1 MPYRVAMYIDEV
13 PNRNSPPA
21 ILLREGWREGQRVRK
36 RTVANLSHWPP
47 AQVEALRR
55 VLKGETLVS
64 VEDVFEVRGSLAHGH
79 VEAALGT
86 LRRIGLDRLMSS
98 RPCRE
103 RDLVVAMIV
112 ERLLHGSSKLASTR
126 LWHTTTLAEE
136 VGVGDADEDD
146 LYDAMLWLLARQKP
160 IEKKLADRHL
170 QQGGMVFYD
179 LSSSYYY
186 GRTCPLAKY
195 GHGRDG
201 KKGLPIIVYGL
212 LADAEGRPISVEV
225 YPGNR
230 TDPTT
235 VPDQVRTL
243 RERFEL
249 KRVVLVG
256 DRGMLSGRQIELLK
270 TMPGLGW
277 ITALRS
283 RSIRDLV
290 EEGALQMSLFDQHN
304 LVEFASPLYPGE
316 RLIGCYNPLL
326 AEERSRK
333 REELL
338 QATEQALQKIVTEV
352 ARRTRTP
359 LSEADIGKKVGR
371 ALSRFKMG
379 KHFELSIEKGSLSYQ
394 RNQPS
399 IETEKALDGIYVIR
413 TSEPATHLCSADTV
427 RQYKNLGRV
436 EEAFRCFKGIDIRV
450 RPIRHRTEQHVRA
463 HIFLCMLAYYLEFHM
478 REALAPLLFD
488 DQEVEQDRKRRD
500 PVAPATPSASAER
513 KRQSKR
519 TAEGFPAHSFETL
532 LHAMST
538 RCRVRCRFA
547 QSEFTQ
553 LTPPTEIQKRAME
566 LLSLKIV
573 PSK

>member
-1 MPYRVAMYIDEV
+1 MYIDEV

-21 ILLREGWREGQRVRK
+21 VLLREGWREGKRVRK

-55 VLKGETLVS
+55 VLKGEALVS
-64 VEDVFEVRGSLAHGH
+64 VQDVFEVRRSLAHGH
-79 VEAALGT
+79 VEAVLGT
-86 LRRIGLDRLMSS
+86 LRRIGLDRLISS

-126 LWHTTTLAEE
+126 LWHATTLAEE
-136 VGVGDADEDD
+136 VGVSDANEDD

-160 IEKKLADRHL
+160 MEKKLADRHL
-170 QQGGMVFYD
+170 EQGGMVFYD

-230 TDPTT
+230 SDPTT

-243 RERFEL
+243 RERFGL

-290 EEGALQMSLFDQHN
+290 EDGALQMSLFDQRN
-304 LVEFASPLYPGE
+304 LIEFASPLYPGE

-338 QATEQALQKIVTEV
+338 QATEQALRKIVTEV
-352 ARRTRTP
+352 ARRTKTP
-359 LSEADIGKKVGR
+359 LSEAEIGKKVGR

-394 RNQPS
+394 RNQQS

-413 TSEPATHLCSADTV
+413 TSEPAAHLCPEDTV

-488 DQEVEQDRKRRD
+488 DHEVEQDRKRRD
-500 PVAPATPSASAER
+500 PVAPATPSPSAER

-519 TAEGFPAHSFETL
+519 TVDGFPAHSFETL
-532 LHAMST
+532 LHEMST
-538 RCRVRCRFA
+538 RCRVLCRFG
-547 QSEFTQ
+547 QSEFAQ

-573 PSK
+573 PSN

>member
-1 MPYRVAMYIDEV
+1 MYIDEV
-13 PNRNSPPA
+13 PNRNSAPA
-21 ILLREGWREGQRVRK
+21 ILLREGWREGKRVRK
-36 RTVANLSHWPP
+36 RTVANLSHWPRS
-47 AQVEALRR
+47 QVEALRR

-64 VEDVFEVRGSLAHGH
+64 VQEVFEVRSSLPHGH
-79 VEAALGT
+79 VEAVLGT
-86 LRRIGLDRLMSS
+86 LRRIELDRLISS
-98 RPCRE
+98 RPSPQ

-136 VGVGDADEDD
+136 LGVGDADEDD
-146 LYDAMLWLLARQKP
+146 LYDAMLWLLARQKQ
-160 IEKKLADRHL
+160 IEKKLAARHL
-170 QQGGMVFYD
+170 QEGGMVFYD

-195 GHGRDG
+195 GHSRDG

-243 RERFEL
+243 RDRFGL

-256 DRGMLSGRQIELLK
+256 DRGMLSSRQIELLK
-270 TMPGLGW
+270 TLPGLGW

-290 EEGALQMSLFDQHN
+290 EGGELQMSLFDQRN

-326 AEERSRK
+326 AEERRRK

-338 QATEQALQKIVTEV
+338 QATGQALEKIVKEV
-352 ARRTRTP
+352 ARRTKMP
-359 LSEADIGKKVGR
+359 LSEAEIGKKTGR
-371 ALSRFKMG
+371 VLHRFKMG
-379 KHFELSIEKGSLSYQ
+379 KHFEVSIEKGRLSYQ
-394 RNQPS
+394 HNEQS
-399 IETEKALDGIYVIR
+399 IETEQALDGIYVIR
-413 TSEPATHLCSADTV
+413 TSEPAAELSSADAV

-436 EEAFRCFKGIDIRV
+436 EEAFRCFKSIDIRV

-463 HIFLCMLAYYLEFHM
+463 HIFLCMLAYYVEFHM
-478 REALAPLLFD
+478 RQVLAPLLFD
-488 DQEVEQDRKRRD
+488 DEEVEQDRKRRD
-500 PVAPATPSASAER
+500 PVKPARPSASAER
-513 KRQSKR
+513 KRLSKQ
-519 TAEGFPAHSFETL
+519 TAHGFPAHSFETL
-532 LHAMST
+532 LHDMAT
-538 RCRVRCRFA
+538 RCKVTCRFGK
-547 QSEFTQ
+547 SEFTQ
-553 LTPPTEIQKRAME
+553 LTPLTEIQSRALE
-566 LLSLKIV
+566 LLSLKTV

>member
-1 MPYRVAMYIDEV
+1 MYIDEV
-13 PNRNSPPA
+13 PNRNSAPA
-21 ILLREGWREGQRVRK
+21 ILLREGWREGKRVRK
-36 RTVANLSHWPP
+36 RTVANLSHWPRS
-47 AQVEALRR
+47 QVEALRR

-64 VEDVFEVRGSLAHGH
+64 VQEVFEVRSSLAHGH
-79 VEAALGT
+79 VEAVLGT
-86 LRRIGLDRLMSS
+86 LRRIELDRLISS
-98 RPCRE
+98 RPSPQ

-136 VGVGDADEDD
+136 LGVGDADEDD
-146 LYDAMLWLLARQKP
+146 LYDAMLWLLARQKQ
-160 IEKKLADRHL
+160 IEKKLAGRHL

-195 GHGRDG
+195 GHSRDG

-243 RERFEL
+243 RERFGL

-270 TMPGLGW
+270 TLPGLGW

-290 EEGALQMSLFDQHN
+290 EGGALQMSLFDQRN

-316 RLIGCYNPLL
+316 RLMGCYNPLL
-326 AEERSRK
+326 AEERRRK
-333 REELL
+333 RQELL
-338 QATEQALQKIVTEV
+338 QATEQALEKIVKEV
-352 ARRTRTP
+352 ARRTQTP
-359 LSEADIGKKVGR
+359 LSEAEIGKKVGR
-371 ALSRFKMG
+371 VLHRFKMG
-379 KHFELSIEKGSLSYQ
+379 KHFELSIEKGRLSYQ
-394 RNQPS
+394 RNEQS
-399 IETEKALDGIYVIR
+399 IETEQALDGIYVIR
-413 TSEPATHLCSADTV
+413 TSEPAAELSSADAV
-427 RQYKNLGRV
+427 GQYKNLGRV

-463 HIFLCMLAYYLEFHM
+463 HIFLCMLAYYVEFHM
-478 REALAPLLFD
+478 RQALAPLLFD
-488 DQEVEQDRKRRD
+488 DEEVEQDRKRRD
-500 PVAPATPSASAER
+500 PVKPARPSASAER
-513 KRQSKR
+513 KRLSKQ
-519 TAEGFPAHSFETL
+519 TAHGFPVHSFETL
-532 LHAMST
+532 LHDMAT
-538 RCRVRCRFA
+538 RCRVTCRFGK
-547 QSEFTQ
+547 SEFTQ
-553 LTPPTEIQKRAME
+553 LTPLTEIQTRALE
-566 LLSLKIV
+566 LLSLKTV